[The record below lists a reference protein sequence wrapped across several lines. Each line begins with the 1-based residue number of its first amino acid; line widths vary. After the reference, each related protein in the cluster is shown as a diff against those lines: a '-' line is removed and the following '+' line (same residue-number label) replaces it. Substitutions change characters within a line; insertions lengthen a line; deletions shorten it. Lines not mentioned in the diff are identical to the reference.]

1 MSILVIGVNHR
12 SAPLALLERV
22 TLAPDAIGK
31 AVAGLAARDN
41 VREVAVLSTCNRTEV
56 YAVTEMFHGAYAD
69 IRDFLC
75 DIGHL
80 APDELHPYLFA
91 QHDDAAVAHLFE
103 VASGLDSAVIGE
115 SEILGQVR
123 QAWEIAQSEGGTRGS
138 LNLLFRHALTVGKRA
153 RTETGIGR
161 GTASVSHAA
170 VEMAVDQLGGLE
182 GRRVLVVGAG
192 TMGEGVAIAL
202 HRAGAGEILV
212 ANRSADRGAE
222 LADRVGGVAI
232 GFDRLGAAIGVADLV
247 LTCTGSGE
255 PILTVDFIASVRPAG
270 RPLLIVDIAVPRDV
284 ESGVAELA
292 NVRILDLDDLRDWAD
307 RGRSHRMVEAERV
320 REIVREEVER
330 FSQQATALQAAP
342 LVTAMRD
349 HAENVRA
356 AELERFTSRFAALD
370 DAERDAVDALT
381 RSIIAKLL
389 HQPSLR
395 LKQQAGTPQGE
406 RNAAAVVDLFDLG

>member
-22 TLAPDAIGK
+22 ALGPEAIGK
-31 AVAGLAARDN
+31 AVVGLATRDN
-41 VREVAVLSTCNRTEV
+41 VREVTVLSTCNRTEV
-56 YAVTEMFHGAYAD
+56 YAVTEKFHGAYAD

-80 APDELHPYLFA
+80 SPDELHPYLFA
-91 QHDDAAVAHLFE
+91 QHDDAAVSHLFE

-123 QAWEIAQSEGGTRGS
+123 QAWEIAQSEGGARTS
-138 LNLLFRHALTVGKRA
+138 LNLLFRHALSVGKRA

-170 VEMAVDQLGGLE
+170 VEMAVDLLGGLE
-182 GRRVLVVGAG
+182 GKRVLVIGAG
-192 TMGEGVAIAL
+192 TMGEGVAVAL

-212 ANRSADRGAE
+212 ANRTAERGSE

-247 LTCTGSGE
+247 LTCTGAGA
-255 PILTVDFIASVRPAG
+255 PILTVDFLADARPSS

-284 ESGVAELA
+284 EAAVTQLP
-292 NVRILDLDDLRDWAD
+292 NVQILDLDDLRDWAD

-320 REIVREEVER
+320 REIIREEVER
-330 FSQQATALQAAP
+330 FAQQVTALQAAP

-356 AELERFTSRFAALD
+356 AELERFTSRLVELD

>member
-1 MSILVIGVNHR
+1 M
-12 SAPLALLERV
+12 
-22 TLAPDAIGK
+22 
-31 AVAGLAARDN
+31 AGLAARDN

-56 YAVTEMFHGAYAD
+56 YAVTEKFHGAYAD

-123 QAWEIAQSEGGTRGS
+123 QAWEIAQSEGGARGS
-138 LNLLFRHALTVGKRA
+138 LNLLFRHALSVGKRA

-182 GRRVLVVGAG
+182 GQ
-192 TMGEGVAIAL
+192 
-202 HRAGAGEILV
+202 AGARRRRRHHGRGRR
-212 ANRSADRGAE
+212 RSRCTVPEPARSSSPTDRPSAASE

-232 GFDRLGAAIGVADLV
+232 GFDRLGAAIAVADLV

-255 PILTVDFIASVRPAG
+255 PILTVDFLASVRPPATPAAD
-270 RPLLIVDIAVPRDV
+270 RRHRRAPRRRAR
-284 ESGVAELA
+284 VAELP

-330 FSQQATALQAAP
+330 FAN
-342 LVTAMRD
+342 R
-349 HAENVRA
+349 
-356 AELERFTSRFAALD
+356 
-370 DAERDAVDALT
+370 
-381 RSIIAKLL
+381 
-389 HQPSLR
+389 
-395 LKQQAGTPQGE
+395 
-406 RNAAAVVDLFDLG
+406 

>member
-12 SAPLALLERV
+12 SGPLALLERV

-31 AVAGLAARDN
+31 AVVGLAARDN

-56 YAVTEMFHGAYAD
+56 YAVTEKFHGAYAD

-138 LNLLFRHALTVGKRA
+138 LNLLFRHALSVGKRA

-182 GRRVLVVGAG
+182 GKRVLVVGA
-192 TMGEGVAIAL
+192 EGPAMFV
-202 HRAGAGEILV
+202 
-212 ANRSADRGAE
+212 
-222 LADRVGGVAI
+222 
-232 GFDRLGAAIGVADLV
+232 
-247 LTCTGSGE
+247 TG
-255 PILTVDFIASVRPAG
+255 
-270 RPLLIVDIAVPRDV
+270 
-284 ESGVAELA
+284 
-292 NVRILDLDDLRDWAD
+292 W
-307 RGRSHRMVEAERV
+307 M
-320 REIVREEVER
+320 
-330 FSQQATALQAAP
+330 AP
-342 LVTAMRD
+342 
-349 HAENVRA
+349 
-356 AELERFTSRFAALD
+356 
-370 DAERDAVDALT
+370 
-381 RSIIAKLL
+381 
-389 HQPSLR
+389 
-395 LKQQAGTPQGE
+395 
-406 RNAAAVVDLFDLG
+406 AAAVALALFTMAATVVVYPFWKLSGVERARNIETFLEHVGLAAAFLLLAWPLTS

>member
-12 SAPLALLERV
+12 SGPLALLERV

-31 AVAGLAARDN
+31 AVVGLAARDN

-56 YAVTEMFHGAYAD
+56 YAVTEKFHGAYAD

-91 QHDDAAVAHLFE
+91 QHDDAAVSHLFE

-138 LNLLFRHALTVGKRA
+138 LNLLFRHALSVGKRA

-182 GRRVLVVGAG
+182 GKRVLVVGAG
-192 TMGEGVAIAL
+192 TMGEGVAVAL

-212 ANRSADRGAE
+212 ANRSADRGSE

-232 GFDRLGAAIGVADLV
+232 GFDRLGAAIADADLV
-247 LTCTGSGE
+247 LTCTGAGE
-255 PILTVDFIASVRPAG
+255 PILTVDFLASVRPSA

-284 ESGVAELA
+284 EAA
-292 NVRILDLDDLRDWAD
+292 
-307 RGRSHRMVEAERV
+307 VE
-320 REIVREEVER
+320 
-330 FSQQATALQAAP
+330 
-342 LVTAMRD
+342 
-349 HAENVRA
+349 RA
-356 AELERFTSRFAALD
+356 AERADPRPRRSARLGRPRPITSHGRSRTGPRDRPRGSRAIQPAGHRAAGGS
-370 DAERDAVDALT
+370 ARH
-381 RSIIAKLL
+381 R
-389 HQPSLR
+389 H
-395 LKQQAGTPQGE
+395 AGTRRDRPG
-406 RNAAAVVDLFDLG
+406 RRARAVHVATGRARRRRT

>member
-1 MSILVIGVNHR
+1 MSILVIGVSHR
-12 SAPLALLERV
+12 SGPLELLERV
-22 TLAPDAIGK
+22 TLTPDAIGK
-31 AVAGLAARDN
+31 SVVGLAARDN

-56 YAVTEMFHGAYAD
+56 YAVTEKFHGAYAD

-80 APDELHPYLFA
+80 APDDLHPFLFT
-91 QHDDAAVAHLFE
+91 QHDDAAVTHLFE

-123 QAWEIAQSEGGTRGS
+123 QAWEVAQAEGGARTT
-138 LNLLFRHALTVGKRA
+138 LNLLFRHALSVGKRA

-170 VEMAVDQLGGLE
+170 VEMAVDQLEGLGGK
-182 GRRVLVVGAG
+182 RVLVVGAG
-192 TMGEGVAIAL
+192 TMGEGVAVAL

-212 ANRSADRGAE
+212 ANRSAERGSV

-232 GFDRLGAAIGVADLV
+232 GFDRLGEAIAGADLV
-247 LTCTGSGE
+247 LTCTGAGQ
-255 PILTVDFIASVRPAG
+255 PILTVDFLATVRTPS

-284 ESGVAELA
+284 EAAVAELA
-292 NVRILDLDDLRDWAD
+292 NIRILDLDDLRDWAD

-320 REIVREEVER
+320 RVIVREEVER
-330 FSQQATALQAAP
+330 FAHEVTALQAAP
-342 LVTAMRD
+342 LVTAIRD
-349 HAENVRA
+349 HAETLRA
-356 AELERFTSRFAALD
+356 AELDRYTSRLAGLD

-381 RSIIAKLL
+381 RSIVAKLL

-395 LKQQAGTPQGE
+395 LKQRAGTPQGE

>member
-1 MSILVIGVNHR
+1 
-12 SAPLALLERV
+12 
-22 TLAPDAIGK
+22 
-31 AVAGLAARDN
+31 
-41 VREVAVLSTCNRTEV
+41 V
-56 YAVTEMFHGAYAD
+56 YAVTEKFHGAYAD

-80 APDELHPYLFA
+80 SPDELHPHLFA

-103 VASGLDSAVIGE
+103 VASGLDSAVVGE

-123 QAWEIAQSEGGTRGS
+123 QAWEIAQSEGGARTS
-138 LNLLFRHALTVGKRA
+138 LNLLFRHALSVGKRA

-170 VEMAVDQLGGLE
+170 VEMAVDLLGGLQ
-182 GRRVLVVGAG
+182 GKRVLVVGAG
-192 TMGEGVAIAL
+192 TMGEGVAVAL
-202 HRAGAGEILV
+202 HRAGAGEIVV
-212 ANRSADRGAE
+212 ANRTAERGSE
-222 LADRVGGVAI
+222 LAGRVGGVAI
-232 GFDRLGAAIGVADLV
+232 GFDRLSSAIGVADLV
-247 LTCTGSGE
+247 LTCTGAGE
-255 PILTVDFIASVRPAG
+255 PIVTVDFLANARPSSRA
-270 RPLLIVDIAVPRDV
+270 LLIVDIAVPRDV
-284 ESGVAELA
+284 EAAVSELP

-307 RGRSHRMVEAERV
+307 RGRSHRLVEAERV
-320 REIVREEVER
+320 REIIREEVER
-330 FSQQATALQAAP
+330 FAQHVTALQAAP

-356 AELERFTSRFAALD
+356 AELERFTSRLVDLD